1 MKKKRVIKPPK
12 KIGGKFGAIDWTT
25 SNTDLKKLAKL
36 MSITKFRGVY
46 DLNNLP
52 KKPKQNEKAII
63 RINGNHWVSY
73 IKNNK
78 SVRYF
83 NSIGNKEP
91 PIELKNYLKDVK
103 ITWNKKQYQ
112 RRGSSYCGY
121 LCLLFL
127 KEILYK

>member
-36 MSITKFRGVY
+36 MSITKFRGIY
-46 DLNNLP
+46 GLNNLP
-52 KKPKQNEKAII
+52 TKPKQSEKVII
-63 RINGNHWVSY
+63 RINGNPWVSY
-73 IKNNK
+73 IKNGK

-91 PIELKNYLKDVK
+91 PVGLKNYFKGVK
-103 ITWNKKQYQ
+103 IT
-112 RRGSSYCGY
+112 
-121 LCLLFL
+121 
-127 KEILYK
+127 